1 MPKMNVADAAE
12 HFGVSKEAIHNRIR
26 RGSLESVLEGGVKFV
41 VIDNKARSSNK
52 TQTHKTATVLDNKYY
67 KFIEEQNV
75 TLQAKVEKLED
86 ETKTLR
92 DQKENMLIQ
101 ERIKIEEIY
110 LQKDEQLKNILN
122 SLSSKFMLNTPVEE
136 TNIDEHVE
144 AEIEIIKNT
153 QENELIS
160 LKRYLKDSSLKKS
173 EKEKIK
179 DKVKKIA
186 KKDYRIVVVGKK
198 YYINLGKYDYSDIL
212 KPINHSSLK

>member
-1 MPKMNVADAAE
+1 MNVADAAE

-26 RGSLESVLEGGVKFV
+26 RGSLESILEGGVKFV

-186 KKDYRIVVVGKK
+186 KKDYRIVIVGKK

-212 KPINHSSLK
+212 

>member
-26 RGSLESVLEGGVKFV
+26 RGSLESIVEDGVKFV
-41 VIDNKARSSNK
+41 VIDNKNRVSSARTNK
-52 TQTHKTATVLDNKYY
+52 TQTDKTASAFDNKYY
-67 KFIEEQNV
+67 KYIEEQNV
-75 TLQAKVEKLED
+75 SLQAKVEKLED

-136 TNIDEHVE
+136 TKIDEHVE
-144 AEIEIIKNT
+144 AEIEIIKST
-153 QENELIS
+153 EENELIS
-160 LKRYLKDSSLKKS
+160 LKRYLKDSSLKKK

-212 KPINHSSLK
+212 